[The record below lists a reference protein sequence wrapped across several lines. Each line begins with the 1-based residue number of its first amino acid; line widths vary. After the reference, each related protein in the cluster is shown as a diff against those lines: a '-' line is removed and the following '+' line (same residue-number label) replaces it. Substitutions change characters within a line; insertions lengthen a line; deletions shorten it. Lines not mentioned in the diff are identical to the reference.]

1 MIPCLGVLVL
11 NRGDLLQR
19 MIDTIDYPV
28 DKLCIVQNGQ
38 DDTVSETISQIT
50 QNKSPYINRIYL
62 ERPFRNM
69 GVAPAWNSIIKSFP
83 ECEFWLIANNDTVFL
98 PGDLK
103 LYHDT
108 WKNNPQSLIAA
119 ANGAFNC
126 FVISPYIVNCVGLFD
141 ENIWP
146 IYHED
151 VDYFLRMQRVG
162 IARIPIA
169 SDIGYSND
177 GSWTVRSNP
186 VYQNKNTLTQQ
197 SNGHYVDAKWGQNQ
211 QHQTPYN
218 DPHKTVLDWTYD
230 PYRRL
235 KHSQVWDHF
244 ENTANRIDNNGYT
257 CGNYSNQKSN
267 YR

>member
-11 NRGDLLQR
+11 NRGDLLLR
-19 MIDTIDYPV
+19 MINSIDYPI

-38 DDTVSETISQIT
+38 DDTVSETIKTIT
-50 QNKSPYINRIYL
+50 EHKSPLINRIYL

-103 LYHDT
+103 LYHQT
-108 WKNNPQSLIAA
+108 YQNHPQSLIAA

-126 FVISPYIVNCVGLFD
+126 FIISPYIVSKVGLFD

-151 VDYFLRMQRVG
+151 VDYFLRMQKIG
-162 IARIPIA
+162 IDRIPIA

-177 GSWTVRSNP
+177 GSWTMRSNP
-186 VYQNKNTLTQQ
+186 VYHSKNTVTQQ
-197 SNGHYVDAKWGQNQ
+197 SNGQYVDDKWGKDQ
-211 QHQTPYN
+211 QYKTPYN
-218 DPHKTVLDWTYD
+218 HPHKSVYEWIYD

-244 ENTANRIDNNGYT
+244 ENTANRIDNNAYDGYT
-257 CGNYSNQKSN
+257 SRNNKK
-267 YR
+267 